1 MIQPVCIPLPAVISC
16 KPQADKPAYA
26 NVPIEIEFN
35 IPLEENLNTE
45 TGEALQIA
53 SQFNYDNIFLTVN
66 GVSVNQYFE
75 QPRFNFD
82 KTILILKPDGR
93 KFLDYIG
100 TQSGAVVKVSFA
112 RNIIVQ
118 NDSVNLNFAKVANKS
133 FSVQYKAE
141 IDETAPTEQD
151 FYVTAPRY
159 RFSENSEPEVYESE
173 PFSFKTIDNFIN
185 DNNNSLK

>member
-100 TQSGAVVKVSFA
+100 TQSGAVVKVRFA